1 MLDVHLGDVE
11 DKLDKITEQ
20 LGSIQKLLELLLTP
34 PDLKEYEQWKLKK
47 RKGLDYN
54 FALHPLQVE

>member
-34 PDLKEYEQWKLKK
+34 PDLTAYNKWKLEK
-47 RKGLDYN
+47 RKGL
-54 FALHPLQVE
+54 

>member
-34 PDLKEYEQWKLKK
+34 PDLKEYEQWKLKT
-47 RKGLDYN
+47 RKGLD
-54 FALHPLQVE
+54 